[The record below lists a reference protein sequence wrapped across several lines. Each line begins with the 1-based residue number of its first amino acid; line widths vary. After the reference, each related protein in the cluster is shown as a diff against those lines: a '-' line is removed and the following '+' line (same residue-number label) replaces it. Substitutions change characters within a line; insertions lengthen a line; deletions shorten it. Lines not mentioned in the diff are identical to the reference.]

1 MPIQSTCKNCGYISS
16 SELCKACIML
26 DGLNRGRPELSIGK
40 NNKRK
45 KILKMT
51 AKKTNGHCSN
61 GNFKSSE
68 SNNRINAMS
77 QNVQEMF

>member
-1 MPIQSTCKNCGYISS
+1 MPIQSTCQNCGYIAS

-51 AKKTNGHCSN
+51 AGKAKEAGMNDKLNGSANTIHN
-61 GNFKSSE
+61 TILQDVEN
-68 SNNRINAMS
+68 
-77 QNVQEMF
+77 MF

>member
-1 MPIQSTCKNCGYISS
+1 MPVQRTCQNCGYISS

-45 KILKMT
+45 KILKLT
-51 AKKTNGHCSN
+51 ADKVNDDTGQLKENGHARAN
-61 GNFKSSE
+61 LP
-68 SNNRINAMS
+68 I
-77 QNVQEMF
+77 QNIQEMF

>member
-1 MPIQSTCKNCGYISS
+1 MPIQSTCQNCGYIAS

-51 AKKTNGHCSN
+51 AEKAKEAGKNGKLN
-61 GNFKSSE
+61 GA
-68 SNNRINAMS
+68 NAVHDISVS
-77 QNVQEMF
+77 QDVENMF

>member
-1 MPIQSTCKNCGYISS
+1 MPIQSTCQQCGYMSS
-16 SELCKACIML
+16 AELCKACIML

-40 NNKRK
+40 NSKRK

-51 AKKTNGHCSN
+51 AEKTAD
-61 GNFKSSE
+61 GNKIINSE
-68 SNNRINAMS
+68 SNRTGNKTV

>member
-1 MPIQSTCKNCGYISS
+1 MPIQSTCQNCGYIAS

-26 DGLNRGRPELSIGK
+26 DGLNQGRPELSIGK

-51 AKKTNGHCSN
+51 AGKEKEAGMNGKLN
-61 GNFKSSE
+61 GSDNTIH
-68 SNNRINAMS
+68 NTVLQDVGN
-77 QNVQEMF
+77 MF